1 MNIYNKKAT
10 HDYFILDTIECGI
23 VLKGNEIKSLRANG
37 ANIKDAWAFIE
48 NGELYLQGMHISP
61 WKTANSFDAEE
72 KRKIKL
78 LAHKNEILKL
88 QHKVSQD
95 GVTLVPIKVYMNEQ
109 RKVKVE
115 LGVCKGKHTYD
126 KRLSLKTKELMREAE
141 RHLR

>member
-1 MNIYNKKAT
+1 MNIYNRKAT
-10 HDYFILDTIECGI
+10 HDYFILDTIECGV
-23 VLKGNEIKSLRANG
+23 VLRGNEIKSLRANG
-37 ANIKDAWAFIE
+37 ANIKDAWAFVE

-61 WKTANSFDAEE
+61 WKTANSFDVEE

-88 QHKVSQD
+88 QQKVNQD

-115 LGVCKGKHTYD
+115 LGICKGKHIYD
-126 KRLSLKTKELMREAE
+126 KREALKKKDQQREMQ